1 VHVIVATDG
10 SQASLVGARQFQR
23 IADGREI
30 TEVTVLAV
38 VSPYAAAPFAN
49 ELGPHHPHAQTEL
62 SYRKDAAIA
71 VDVVAAVFDGWGPTI
86 HRDVR
91 SGSPATEIIRAA
103 EELGADLISM
113 AAGSRGLTA
122 TILLGSTASRV
133 QHSAPCPVLI
143 CRPVRGR
150 A

>member
-1 VHVIVATDG
+1 MHVIVATDG
-10 SQASLVGARQFQR
+10 SQASLQAARQFQV
-23 IADGREI
+23 IADSREI

-49 ELGPHHPHAQTEL
+49 DLGPRRATGQTEL
-62 SYRKDAAIA
+62 SYRKDAEAA

-103 EELGADLISM
+103 EDLSAGLISM

-122 TILLGSTASRV
+122 TILLGSTDRKSV
-133 QHSAPCPVLI
+133 V
-143 CRPVRGR
+143 
-150 A
+150 